1 MRPCEGIGRTVVVGK
16 RVSGPVIFY
25 SISIVRSKLVL
36 PITVAVGVRICT
48 LHTTECTGGISIRLL
63 AFDVSAVV
71 IRVILIF
78 LVPRQ
83 CEIGVEFC
91 NAQKSKPLLFKS
103 TSNHRMLD
111 CIFNKR
117 LFLFFRTNA

>member
-63 AFDVSAVV
+63 AFDVSVA
-71 IRVILIF
+71 VILICVSIIILKLKTF
-78 LVPRQ
+78 T
-83 CEIGVEFC
+83 
-91 NAQKSKPLLFKS
+91 A
-103 TSNHRMLD
+103 
-111 CIFNKR
+111 
-117 LFLFFRTNA
+117 